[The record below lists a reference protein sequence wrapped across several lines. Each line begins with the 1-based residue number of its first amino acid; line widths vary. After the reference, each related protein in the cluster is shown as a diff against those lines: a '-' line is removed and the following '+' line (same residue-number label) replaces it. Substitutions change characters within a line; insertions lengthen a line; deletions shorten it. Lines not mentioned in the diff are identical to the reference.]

1 MRYYMRMINLTNQKF
16 GKILVLERDYSK
28 TNAFLFKNA
37 ILLTNRKE

>member
-1 MRYYMRMINLTNQKF
+1 MIDLTNQKF

-28 TNAFLFKNA
+28 ANASSFKNA